1 MIISTEERNE
11 LEGKLLAKNGF
22 PDPLEA
28 DKDDLGFGLTVAK
41 AIENEWFR
49 RHKNNSSRFYDN
61 QYKYHRLRLYARGE
75 QPISKYKKE
84 LAVDGDLSF
93 LNLDWTPI
101 PIIPKFVDIVVN
113 GISNRLF
120 SIKAEAVDKVSTGRK
135 SKYAIELEKDM
146 IAKELLMEAQQEL
159 GVDAFVNNPKQLPE
173 SSEEMELHMLLDF
186 KLGIEIAAQRAIDY
200 VMAKNNYQ
208 EVKTKFDYDVCVL
221 GVGAMKHYYNESDG
235 ICVKHVDP
243 ANLVHSHSDDP
254 YRRDCYYFGEVEKV
268 PLGELK
274 KINPTITDDELN
286 QAKAASSDWDLYH
299 RLKDDIRSDF
309 DGHVANILHFTYK
322 AYRTKVY
329 KKKPTASGG
338 VNLIRKDRSWNPSEE
353 DMSKR
358 GYEKIEKIEEVW
370 YSGALVLG
378 TNILLK
384 WEIEEAMIKEAST
397 NKALPSY
404 VVIAP
409 RVYDDRAESLVA
421 RMIPFADQIQ
431 LTHLKLQQIQNRMVP
446 DGVFIDVDGLNEID
460 LGDGLQY
467 NPKRALQL
475 FFQTGSVVGRSQT
488 GLGEF
493 NHGKVPIQPLNN
505 SAGAGKLQELI
516 AYYDYNL
523 NRLRDVTGLNEA
535 RDAST
540 PDERTLV
547 GVQKLAAL
555 NSNTATRHIQDA
567 GVTGTKIVSDG
578 VILRVADVLKYE
590 DKAEELAQAIGAG
603 NVSILEEIRNIP
615 LHSFGIF
622 IEVEPDAQE
631 REYLEQNIQAALTAG
646 MIYLDDASDIR
657 EIKDIKV
664 ANRVMKI
671 RRQKKLKEEHQ
682 RSLEAID
689 QQSQSQA
696 AAQQQMDQSA
706 IGKIK
711 AESEAKIAAI
721 NAEYDRME
729 KMKEL
734 EADLKSELMAEEF
747 DYNSVM
753 KGLDIRAKDI
763 LAQADFER
771 KSRLQAQKATQQS
784 RIALQTAETG
794 PNNAVDFE
802 SENDNLRSIDLG
814 KFEPQ

>member
-1 MIISTEERNE
+1 MISTEDRKE
-11 LEGKLLAKNGF
+11 LEGKLFSKEGF

-28 DKDDLGFGLTVAK
+28 DKDDYGFGLTVAK

-61 QYKYHRLRLYARGE
+61 QYKFHRLRLYARGE

-84 LAVDGDLSF
+84 MAVDGDLSF

-120 SIKAEAVDKVSTGRK
+120 TVKAEAVDKVSSGKK

-146 IAKELLMEAQQEL
+146 VAKEMLMQAQQEL
-159 GVDAFVNNPKQLPE
+159 GVDGFVNDPTKLPDTT
-173 SSEEMELHMLLDF
+173 EEMELHMMLDF
-186 KLGIEIAAQRAIDY
+186 KLGVEIAAQKAVDY

-208 EVKTKFDYDVCVL
+208 EVKTRFDYDVCVL
-221 GVGAMKHYYNESDG
+221 GVGAMKHCYNDSDG
-235 ICVKHVDP
+235 ITMKHVDP
-243 ANLVHSHSDDP
+243 ANLVHSHSEDP
-254 YRRDCYYFGEVEKV
+254 YRRDCYYFGEVEKI
-268 PLGELK
+268 PMGEVR
-274 KINPTITDDELN
+274 KINPSLTPEELEK
-286 QAKAASSDWDLYH
+286 AKAASSDWDLYH

-309 DGHVANILHFTYK
+309 DGHVANVLHFTYK

-329 KKKPTASGG
+329 KKKYNANGG
-338 VNLIRKDRSWNPSEE
+338 INMIRKDRGWNPDPK
-353 DMSKR
+353 DMEKR
-358 GYEKIEKIEEVW
+358 GYERVEKIEEVW
-370 YSGALVLG
+370 YSGALILG

-384 WEIEEAMIKEAST
+384 WEIEEAMIKEATT

-409 RVYDDRAESLVA
+409 RVYDDRAESLVS

-460 LGDGLQY
+460 LGDGMQY

-488 GLGEF
+488 GMGEF
-493 NHGKVPIQPLNN
+493 NHGKVPIENISNSTGSAKLN
-505 SAGAGKLQELI
+505 ELI
-516 AYYDYNL
+516 SYYDYNL

-567 GVTGTKIVSDG
+567 GVHGTKIMAEG
-578 VILRVADVLKYE
+578 VILRVSDVLKYT

-603 NVSILEEIRNIP
+603 NVSILDEIRNIP
-615 LHSFGIF
+615 LHTYGIF

-631 REYLEQNIQAALTAG
+631 REYLEQNIQAALASG
-646 MIYLDDASDIR
+646 AIYLDDASDIR
-657 EIKDIKV
+657 EIKNIKV

-671 RRQKKLKEEHQ
+671 RRQKKVKEEHQ
-682 RSLEAID
+682 RSLEQTQA
-689 QQSQSQA
+689 QAQSQA
-696 AAQQQMDQSA
+696 EAQE
-706 IGKIK
+706 KITQ
-711 AESEAKIAAI
+711 AEIAKIE
-721 NAEYDRME
+721 AEAMAKMKVDNNKYERE
-729 KMKEL
+729 KEMKEL
-734 EADLKSELMAEEF
+734 EADLKSDLMAEEF
-747 DYNSVM
+747 DYTSVIQNL
-753 KGLDIRAKDI
+753 KVTSDDVLKQRE
-763 LAQADFER
+763 FER
-771 KSRLQAQKATQQS
+771 KSELEKQKASQQS
-784 RIALQTAETG
+784 RIAYQQGEEG
-794 PNNAVDFE
+794 SNKPVRFE
-802 SENDNLRSIDLG
+802 SQNDNLRDIDLG
-814 KFEPQ
+814 QFEPQ